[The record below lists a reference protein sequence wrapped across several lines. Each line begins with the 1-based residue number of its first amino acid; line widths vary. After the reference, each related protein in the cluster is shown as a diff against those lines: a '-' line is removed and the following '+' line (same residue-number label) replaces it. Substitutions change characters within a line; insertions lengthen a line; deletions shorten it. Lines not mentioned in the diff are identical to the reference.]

1 MPYTTVA
8 HINSLKGEVDEI
20 TVLEQFGDNGK
31 FDEVW
36 KLSALLLRKGCKLID
51 IVEVDNKAIEINID
65 PPAVDKTNLI
75 IRAVAKGKP
84 QFVPVSHNGIRYNAI
99 QIDNKMYISDK
110 YKRA

>member
-1 MPYTTVA
+1 MKNHFRATGYYEPEG
-8 HINSLKGEVDEI
+8 ISFIIDS
-20 TVLEQFGDNGK
+20 NGK

-36 KLSALLLRKGCKLID
+36 QLSALLLRKGCKLID

-84 QFVPVSHNGIRYNAI
+84 QFISVLHNGIRYNAI
-99 QIDNKMYISDK
+99 QVADKIYIPDK

>member
-1 MPYTTVA
+1 MKNHFRATGYYETED
-8 HINSLKGEVDEI
+8 ISFIIDS
-20 TVLEQFGDNGK
+20 NGK

-84 QFVPVSHNGIRYNAI
+84 QFAPVSHNGIRYNAI
-99 QIDNKMYISDK
+99 QVDNKMYIPDK
-110 YKRA
+110 FRKA

>member
-1 MPYTTVA
+1 MKNNFRATGYYEPED
-8 HINSLKGEVDEI
+8 ISFIIDS
-20 TVLEQFGDNGK
+20 NGK

-65 PPAVDKTNLI
+65 PPTVDKNNLI

-99 QIDNKMYISDK
+99 QVDDKMYIPDK
-110 YKRA
+110 YKRT